1 MQSAKKVSIL
11 GCGWYG
17 FSLANA
23 LLNKKIAVKGS
34 TTSPEKLRQL
44 AIAGIEP
51 HLVSFEL
58 DDETYLPEFFDC
70 DVLFICFP
78 PKVRN
83 GNTTDYLN
91 KIERIISAL
100 KTTQVKQVIFISST
114 GVYGDNNKEVNETD
128 KPQPDSES
136 GRALLKAEELL
147 QQQTSFTTTIIRF
160 GGLIGPGRDPGR
172 FFAGKRDVPNGL
184 APVNLIHLTDCI
196 GISEAIIDQSAFGS
210 IYNGCAPTHPA
221 KADFYTKAT
230 LRSGLEAPQ
239 FISEKKAWKIVSSVN
254 TEGILKYQYKV
265 ANLMNWV
272 EATTS

>member
-51 HLVSFEL
+51 HLVSFEP
-58 DDETYLPEFFDC
+58 DDETYPPEFFDC

-78 PKVRN
+78 PKLRN
-83 GNTTDYLN
+83 GNTAGYLN
-91 KIERIISAL
+91 KIERIISVL

-128 KPQPDSES
+128 EPLPNSES
-136 GRALLKAEELL
+136 GRALLKAEKLL
-147 QQQTSFTTTIIRF
+147 QQQSSFTTTIIRF

-172 FFAGKRDVPNGL
+172 FFAGKKNVSNGL

-196 GISEAIIDQSAFGS
+196 GISEAIIDQSAFGYV
-210 IYNGCAPTHPA
+210 YNGCAPTHPA

-230 LRSGLEAPQ
+230 QCAGLEAPE
-239 FISEKKAWKIVSSVN
+239 FINEKKAWKIVASVN
-254 TEGILKYQYKV
+254 TYRILKYQYEV
-265 ANLMNWV
+265 ADLMEWLV
-272 EATTS
+272 QT

>member
-17 FSLANA
+17 FSLAVA

-34 TTSPEKLRQL
+34 TTSSEKLQKL
-44 AIAGIEP
+44 AVAGIEP
-51 HLVSFEL
+51 HLVSFES
-58 DDETYLPEFFDC
+58 DNETYAPEFFDC
-70 DVLFICFP
+70 DALFVCFP

-83 GNTTDYLN
+83 GSATNYLN
-91 KIERIISAL
+91 KIERIIEAL
-100 KTTQVKQVIFISST
+100 KTTTVKQVIFISST

-128 KPQPDSES
+128 EPLPDSES

-172 FFAGKRDVPNGL
+172 FLAGKKDVPNGL
-184 APVNLIHLTDCI
+184 VPVNLIHLTDCI
-196 GISEAIIDQSAFGS
+196 GVSEAIIDQSAFGYV
-210 IYNGCAPTHPA
+210 YNACAPNHPA

-230 LRSGLEAPQ
+230 LRSGLEVPE
-239 FISEKKAWKIVSSVN
+239 FINEKKTWKIVSSVN
-254 TEGILKYQYKV
+254 TDRILKYQYKV
-265 ANLMNWV
+265 ADLMGWLD
-272 EATTS
+272 ETAS